1 MAISDDLLECR
12 LRFIEIGHRAIK
24 PAQARIGIR
33 YHPRQGLLD
42 LVGNRGRDCVP
53 GHQPRLAL
61 AALGVDRAEQLPVKN
76 RNLVQQDKQDE
87 TAGKETEDPSNHFFA
102 SAPHNIPFARPR

>member
-24 PAQARIGIR
+24 PTQACIGIR
-33 YHPRQGLLD
+33 YHPRQWLLD
-42 LVGNRGRDCVP
+42 LVSKRGRDCVP

-61 AALGVDRAEQLPVKN
+61 AALGEDRAEQPRGK
-76 RNLVQQDKQDE
+76 RRYLVEQDKQDE
-87 TAGKETEDPSNHFFA
+87 TRGQEPAEPGG
-102 SAPHNIPFARPR
+102 IPADA